1 MVQFVAIG
9 LLLFAV
15 LAVVSDRLVDR
26 AAEDEALDD
35 ARDTTWML
43 AHSVVEPA
51 LTRGLVSGDPGS
63 IDRFDREV
71 RDRLLVG
78 DVRRIKVWAPDG
90 TIVYSDQTELIGEQ
104 FPLSGAEQQILRDG
118 GTDAELSD
126 LQEPENRLEA
136 PEQGLVEVYTRVR
149 TPDGSPLLFEAYYT
163 ADDIAANTQRVFA
176 PFRRIMTGSLLLL
189 AALAAF
195 IIWGLTRRLR
205 TAAAERQRLLQ
216 AAIDASVAERRRIAR
231 DLHDG
236 VVQDL
241 AGTAFTLS
249 AEARGE
255 QPVAPGAVAGAAR
268 SLRRSLKALR
278 SLLVEIHPPDLAADG
293 LSAALEDLVAPAGA
307 AGMEARV
314 EVDDVDGVPDHVV
327 TLVWRVAQE
336 AVRNALRHSC
346 GSRLHVIV
354 RRYGDTVQLEVRDD
368 GVGMDTHGPRPEGS
382 LGLRGLSSL
391 VHEHGG
397 TLSVESEPGQGTTV
411 RVEVAA

>member
-149 TPDGSPLLFEAYYT
+149 TPDGSPLLFEAYYS

-346 GSRLHVIV
+346 GSRLDVIV
-354 RRYGDTVQLEVRDD
+354 RRHGDTVQLEVRDD

-397 TLSVESEPGQGTTV
+397 TLSVESEPDQGTTV